1 MKFQNRRMK
10 ANGLK
15 ENCIQILQFA
25 VDGLKVGVVRRQ
37 LIAKLLLSLLIACE
51 FIQCPLPYKS
61 AHCLYR

>member
-37 LIAKLLLSLLIACE
+37 LIAKLLLSLLIAC
-51 FIQCPLPYKS
+51 
-61 AHCLYR
+61 